1 MNIKDLLQ
9 RWAQSGSGSVV
20 CHEYAV
26 RLPVHDAARI
36 AALVEMYPLKSESEI
51 IAELLS
57 VALDEVEATF
67 PYVQGNRVIA
77 EDDMGDPIYEDIGQ
91 TPRFLALAKKHAESL
106 AKSGGGNA

>member
-9 RWAQSGSGSVV
+9 RWEQSGSGNIV
-20 CHEYAV
+20 CHEYTA

-36 AALVEMYPLKSESEI
+36 SALVEMYPLKSESEI

-57 VALDEVEATF
+57 VALDEVEATY

-91 TPRFLALAKKHAESL
+91 TPRFLTLAKKHAGLL
-106 AKSGGGNA
+106 AKSNSGDD